1 MLLKSAKKI
10 VREFVMKTK
19 TLAALVALSIGV
31 SPIGIMSAGAQDA
44 PILPKKGGAQSG
56 DQSGGT
62 ATQQPY
68 EDEGSSRSDSA
79 GTSSGQ
85 EAQQPSDGSSA
96 ADATGTSTDG
106 SSTQPA
112 PQPADQ
118 TQPGSSSEDGSD
130 SSRSSTPKPGQSSME
145 SDSSGDSQDS
155 GNSSGSGETQKS
167 GDAAKSSG
175 GSTETQS
182 DTTTNVNISVE
193 QKTEI
198 REVVKEVRVEP
209 VREVDFTV
217 SVGTSIPRKF
227 TLEPLPQRIV
237 EIVPQYA
244 GYRFFILADGRIV
257 IVDPAAYTI
266 VYIIV

>member
-1 MLLKSAKKI
+1 
-10 VREFVMKTK
+10 MKTK
-19 TLAALVALSIGV
+19 TLAALAALLISLI
-31 SPIGIMSAGAQDA
+31 PIGIMSAAEQEA
-44 PILPKKGGAQSG
+44 PILPKKGAAQSG

-62 ATQQPY
+62 ATQQP
-68 EDEGSSRSDSA
+68 DAD
-79 GTSSGQ
+79 GTSSNGAGMSGGQ
-85 EAQQPSDGSSA
+85 EAKQPSDSDGSSPGDSPGA
-96 ADATGTSTDG
+96 STDS
-106 SSTQPA
+106 SSTEST
-112 PQPADQ
+112 PQPEDE
-118 TQPGSSSEDGSD
+118 TQPDSSSEDGSD
-130 SSRSSTPKPGQSSME
+130 SSGSSTPKPGQSSTE
-145 SDSSGDSQDS
+145 SQTGDSQDL
-155 GNSSGSGETQKS
+155 GTSSKTGEAQKS
-167 GDAAKSSG
+167 GDAAKSSS

-198 REVVKEVRVEP
+198 REVVKEFRVEP

-217 SVGTSIPRKF
+217 SVGTGIPRKI

-266 VYIIV
+266 VYIINV